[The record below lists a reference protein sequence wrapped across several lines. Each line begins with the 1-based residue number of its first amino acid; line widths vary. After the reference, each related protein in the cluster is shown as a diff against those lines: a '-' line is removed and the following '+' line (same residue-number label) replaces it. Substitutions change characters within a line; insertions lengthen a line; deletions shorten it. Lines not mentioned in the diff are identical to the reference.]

1 MHLSLY
7 IVFSDFTSKGQCNA
21 QGSDRQFMSHHQQQ
35 DWNNS
40 LCDINNPP
48 FPLVTIVV
56 FSFVHWYLALVG
68 EGSIQYI
75 STLCNTSQKISHC
88 NWHYTCDWHCQTL
101 MTDNI
106 KHLWLTLSN
115 TYDWQHQTLVTDIV
129 KHLWLTLSNTYDW
142 HCWTLMTDTVEQILA
157 DCMASPTDR
166 WWKKWRRWRWWGG
179 GREAGCTTE
188 CCVSAAAPRTGAPT
202 SATSTP
208 WPPQCWQQQKYMVNK
223 EVDNCI
229 QKQSLPQYS
238 TLI

>member
-1 MHLSLY
+1 MQSARLRH
-7 IVFSDFTSKGQCNA
+7 VVH
-21 QGSDRQFMSHHQQQ
+21 RQFMSHHQHQ
-35 DWNNS
+35 DWKWNNS

-48 FPLVTIVV
+48 FPLVTMVV
-56 FSFVHWYLALVG
+56 FSFVHWYLTFAG

-75 STLCNTSQKISHC
+75 STLCNTSQKISH
-88 NWHYTCDWHCQTL
+88 CDWHCQTL

-115 TYDWQHQTLVTDIV
+115 TYDW
-129 KHLWLTLSNTYDW
+129 
-142 HCWTLMTDTVEQILA
+142 HCQTLMTDTVEQILA

-166 WWKKWRRWRWWGG
+166 WWRKWRRWRWWGG

-208 WPPQCWQQQKYMVNK
+208 WPPQCWQQQQYMVSK

-229 QKQSLPQYS
+229 QKQSLPQYC
-238 TLI
+238 TLF